1 MPANRFWLRNINILS
16 QTQTLWQSHYL
27 ITVRRNLQ
35 EVIVTKL
42 IVIRTIYIEFTC
54 KLDKWCLFAISSRV
68 FVPLSLSISHCL
80 QFTFNFNQEIYL
92 TSKFGLLAIATWREA
107 WHQCIHSYKKPD
119 FETFNYS
126 LGSHCNING
135 YR

>member
-107 WHQCIHSYKKPD
+107 WISAFIRTKSQILRHSTIVWD
-119 FETFNYS
+119 RI
-126 LGSHCNING
+126 CNING
-135 YR
+135 HR